1 MTPAF
6 LLANSDANFTLAMLL
21 VFGSAKLFAE
31 IFERLSLP
39 GLVGEI
45 LAGVLLGPAVLN
57 WIRPSELLSSLAQL
71 GVMFLLFRVGLEVKS
86 SSLMRVGGQAA
97 LVAVGGVVLPF
108 FAGWGIYLAWGKPQ
122 LESVFIG
129 AAMVATSVGITAQV
143 LAARGL
149 LHLTASKIILAA
161 AVIDDVL
168 GLLVLAVVSGMAK
181 GPLNFFDLGLTAALA
196 SAFVL
201 VAALWGSKAM
211 NRVMPRVVNLR
222 VQEAGFTFA
231 VLLLFGLALLAS
243 YAGVAAIVGAFLA
256 GMALSESTAP
266 RVLDLTNGASALLL
280 PFFLVGIGLNVSLTP
295 FAQPATL
302 ILASVIILAAIA
314 SKWLGCGLGAFRLG
328 FAEANRIGAGMIPRG
343 EVGMVVAQIGLTLG
357 AVSRETYA
365 IAVAMAVMTTL
376 IAPLLLKWT
385 FRKATPGQA
394 TNDLRLD

>member
-57 WIRPSELLSSLAQL
+57 WIRPSELLSSLAHL

-149 LHLTASKIILAA
+149 LHLMASKIILAA

-280 PFFLVGIGLNVSLTP
+280 PFFLVGIGLNVNLTP

-302 ILASVIILAAIA
+302 ILASVIIFAAIA

>member
-1 MTPAF
+1 M
-6 LLANSDANFTLAMLL
+6 
-21 VFGSAKLFAE
+21 
-31 IFERLSLP
+31 
-39 GLVGEI
+39 
-45 LAGVLLGPAVLN
+45 
-57 WIRPSELLSSLAQL
+57 
-71 GVMFLLFRVGLEVKS
+71 LFRS
-86 SSLMRVGGQAA
+86 
-97 LVAVGGVVLPF
+97 
-108 FAGWGIYLAWGKPQ
+108 
-122 LESVFIG
+122 
-129 AAMVATSVGITAQV
+129 
-143 LAARGL
+143 
-149 LHLTASKIILAA
+149 
-161 AVIDDVL
+161 
-168 GLLVLAVVSGMAK
+168 
-181 GPLNFFDLGLTAALA
+181 
-196 SAFVL
+196 
-201 VAALWGSKAM
+201 
-211 NRVMPRVVNLR
+211 
-222 VQEAGFTFA
+222 FA

-280 PFFLVGIGLNVSLTP
+280 PFFLVGIGLNVNLTP